1 MLETLRIS
9 FTLKNTYRVNAILH
23 GLKRLPLIKRL
34 LPADVYRVHWL
45 KVFATVI
52 SVIWELFKAFWGKF
66 FYLLVMI
73 FLPTMLIPMDASADV
88 FLHILLFLTVV
99 GGILNAYL
107 FETGMDKYYA
117 LILLKMN
124 AKQYTLINFGYA
136 LLKLVVGMLVFGLI
150 FGLMSGLTAWQC
162 VLIPFFVMAMKLI
175 YAAYDLR
182 RFERIGTAAS
192 EIPGGNSRAIVLMVL
207 LAFAYGLP
215 LLKIAIPAEVS
226 MIVMGL
232 TILSGIF
239 CVHKILKFNDY
250 RLVYQRVLNQS
261 MFQMEEAKVSV
272 TETSRGKIAAD
283 TRIISEKKG
292 FEYLNELFVKRHR
305 KILWKKAKWIGLV
318 SLAVIVIAQAGMLF
332 FPQIKQ
338 PINAGTLRIL
348 PIFAF
353 VLYAINGGTEFTQ
366 ALFVNCDHSLLTY
379 SFYKQPESVLKLFTI
394 RLREIIKVNLFP
406 AGIIAVGMALILFAS
421 GGTDNPLNY
430 VVILASIICMSIFFS
445 VHYLTIYYLLQPYN
459 AGTEIKSGTYQIV
472 LFLTY
477 FVCYMLIQAEMTTLA
492 FGIMAIVFCVL
503 YCVVACVLVY
513 KFAPKTFRIRN

>member
-99 GGILNAYL
+99 GCILNAYL

-136 LLKLVVGMLVFGLI
+136 LLKLVVGMLAFGLI

-215 LLKIAIPAEVS
+215 LLKIAIPVEVS
-226 MIVMGL
+226 MVAMGI
-232 TILSGIF
+232 TILLSVL
-239 CVHKILKFNDY
+239 CVGRILKFSDY

-261 MFQMEEAKVSV
+261 MYQMEEAKVSV

-283 TRIISEKKG
+283 IRITSEKKG

-318 SLAVIVIAQAGMLF
+318 SLAIIVIAQAGMLF

-338 PINAGTLRIL
+338 SINEGILRIL
-348 PIFAF
+348 PVFAF
-353 VLYAINGGTEFTQ
+353 VLYGINGGTEFTQ

-379 SFYKQPESVLKLFTI
+379 SFYKQPESILKLFTI

-406 AGIIAVGMALILFAS
+406 ASIIAVGMALILFAS

-459 AGTEIKSGTYQIV
+459 AGTELKNPAYQVIAG
-472 LFLTY
+472 LTY
-477 FVCYMLIQAEMTTLA
+477 FVCYMLMQAEMTTLV

-503 YCVVACVLVY
+503 YCAVACVLVY

>member
-52 SVIWELFKAFWGKF
+52 SVIWELFTAFWGKF

-73 FLPTMLIPMDASADV
+73 FLPTMLIPMDATADV

-124 AKQYTLINFGYA
+124 SKQYTLINFGYA

-175 YAAYDLR
+175 YATYDLR

-192 EIPGGNSRAIVLMVL
+192 EIPGGNRRAIVLMVL

-215 LLKIAIPAEVS
+215 LLKIVIPAEVS
-226 MIVMGL
+226 MVVMGIM
-232 TILSGIF
+232 ILLSVL
-239 CVHKILKFNDY
+239 CVGRILKFNDY

-261 MFQMEEAKVSV
+261 MYQMEEAKVSV

-283 TRIISEKKG
+283 IRITSEKKG

-318 SLAVIVIAQAGMLF
+318 SLAIIVIAQAGMLF

-338 PINAGTLRIL
+338 SINEGILRIL
-348 PIFAF
+348 PVFAF
-353 VLYAINGGTEFTQ
+353 VLYGINGGTEFTQ

-379 SFYKQPESVLKLFTI
+379 SFYKQPESILKLFTI

-406 AGIIAVGMALILFAS
+406 ASIIAVGMALILFAS

-459 AGTEIKSGTYQIV
+459 AGTELKNPAYQVISG
-472 LFLTY
+472 LTY

-492 FGIMAIVFCVL
+492 FGIIAIVFCVL
-503 YCVVACVLVY
+503 YCAVACVLVY